1 MKKDIHIQKLKT
13 VIFKFET
20 HMKVNLMQNQE
31 TINRVGSLTL
41 EELSLLEEQVRQ
53 FGENLDHPFALSDL
67 HPDS

>member
-20 HMKVNLMQNQE
+20 HMKVNLMQNQD

-41 EELSLLEEQVRQ
+41 EELSFLEE
-53 FGENLDHPFALSDL
+53 
-67 HPDS
+67 

>member
-41 EELSLLEEQVRQ
+41 EELSFLEEQVRQ
-53 FGENLDHPFALSDL
+53 FGENLDPFALSD
-67 HPDS
+67 